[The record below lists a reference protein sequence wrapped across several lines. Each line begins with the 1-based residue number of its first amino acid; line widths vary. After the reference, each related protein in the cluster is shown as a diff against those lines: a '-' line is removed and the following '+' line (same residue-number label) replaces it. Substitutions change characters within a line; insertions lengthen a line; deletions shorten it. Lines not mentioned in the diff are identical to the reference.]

1 MSGQSNVGVA
11 QNSKHYVVEL
21 ENEKVRIL
29 RIKYGPH
36 EKSTMHGHPA
46 SVAIFLTDA
55 EGRFTYPDGSLRTS
69 TQRLVR

>member
-1 MSGQSNVGVA
+1 MSGQSNIGVA
-11 QNSKHYVVEL
+11 QDPVQVDSKHYVVEL

-29 RIKYGPH
+29 RIKYGPR

-55 EGRFTYPDGSLRTS
+55 EGSVQLSRW
-69 TQRLVR
+69 QV